1 MSDGTVV
8 DKNGNVVGRIN
19 SKGEI
24 IDTDGKVVGHKGGER
39 LVYDANGNVIGKVLA
54 DGTVVDMNGNVIG
67 KVMPDGTVVD
77 KDGNIIGYAESE
89 NLVYDDEG
97 NIIGRLLPDG
107 TVVNLSGGL
116 LGHINA
122 NGEVVDENGNVIG
135 TVDKANL
142 VYDENGNVIGRVL
155 PDGTVVDMY
164 GNVIGKV
171 LPDGTVVDLN
181 GKVIG
186 HANVSHLAFDE
197 DGNVIG
203 TIQADGTVVDKDGNV
218 VGKVRSDGSIVD
230 ANGNII
236 GKVDASDLVYDE
248 NGNVIGRIMPDGT
261 VVDLNGRVIGKVLAD
276 GTVVDMNGNVIGH
289 RGRNKLL
296 EPVDTSVGRKKVWFS
311 RSREEREAA
320 EIARAAGATGG
331 STSLPKVGVC
341 PVSKGGTTSAPASK
355 VGIYGK
361 TLGIALTPDGE
372 YLGEIMEDG
381 TVVNK
386 QGEVIGRRMPDGLI
400 VDNEGTLIGI
410 EEVSRPQTASGAAVD
425 EMFVPQGTFGTGGA
439 YGTGTGPGEN
449 LGAGGGFGPGE
460 RYDPQRAAALGAAQQ
475 VRRQGMH
482 VGKISSNVDR
492 SSFDGMQ
499 KDWSEQGISKTMSSW
514 RVNMSEM
521 ILADKPIPA
530 VIARS
535 IDSNNPTPVTA
546 FVERNVYAEEGRNV
560 IIPAGS
566 HLIGTLGGLTG
577 SSETTS
583 VSAKVSISWERLIR
597 PDGSM
602 FKFSGLTGD
611 AQGRGGALGY
621 LDQQLFK
628 KYTLPI
634 MTTALTSYASY
645 IMADDD
651 NKSGGETET
660 PKQQAANDAR
670 ENFLEDMKQI
680 FQQILQDKANIKP
693 LTYVPA
699 GTRIIIY
706 PNTDLWMRTEDR
718 NPKGGADGNGDFK
731 KGRPLINDKETA
743 KERAADNARA
753 QVMYNSSDSAAPAAA
768 SAGGSSGPKLI
779 NDNAPAASNNNSSGA
794 LPPPPPSSS
803 SSGSSSS
810 VPQLF

>member
-1 MSDGTVV
+1 VI
-8 DKNGNVVGRIN
+8 GRR
-19 SKGEI
+19 
-24 IDTDGKVVGHKGGER
+24 GGEK
-39 LVYDANGNVIGKVLA
+39 LAYDAKGNVIGKVLA
-54 DGTVVDMNGNVIG
+54 DGTVVDENGNVIG
-67 KVMPDGTVVD
+67 KIQADGTVVD
-77 KDGNIIGYAESE
+77 ENGNVIGYAESE

-122 NGEVVDENGNVIG
+122 NGEVVDENGNIIG

-142 VYDENGNVIGRVL
+142 VYDAN
-155 PDGTVVDMY
+155 

-171 LPDGTVVDLN
+171 LEDGTVVDM
-181 GKVIG
+181 
-186 HANVSHLAFDE
+186 E
-197 DGNVIG
+197 GNVIG
-203 TIQADGTVVDKDGNV
+203 KVQADGTVVDKDGNV
-218 VGKVRSDGSIVD
+218 IGKANISHLAFDEEGNVIGKIQADGTVIDKDGNVIGKVQSDGTILDKDGKVV
-230 ANGNII
+230 
-236 GKVDASDLVYDE
+236 GKVDASELVYDE
-248 NGNVIGRIMPDGT
+248 NGKVIGRILPDGTVVNAEGKVIGKIMPDGT
-261 VVDLNGRVIGKVLAD
+261 VVDK
-276 GTVVDMNGNVIGH
+276 NGNIIGH
-289 RGRNKLL
+289 RGKNKLL
-296 EPVDTSVGRKKVWFS
+296 EAADTSVGKRKVWFS
-311 RSREEREAA
+311 RSREERAAAEAA
-320 EIARAAGATGG
+320 SAG
-331 STSLPKVGVC
+331 LPKVGVSPIGEGGS
-341 PVSKGGTTSAPASK
+341 PVIADKSSIFGR
-355 VGIYGK
+355 
-361 TLGIALTPDGE
+361 TLGVALTPDGE

-386 QGEVIGRRMPDGLI
+386 QGQVVGRRTPDGLI
-400 VDNEGTLIGI
+400 VDNDGALIGI
-410 EEVSRPQTASGAAVD
+410 EEISRPQTSSGTAID

-439 YGTGTGPGEN
+439 YGTGTGPGEA
-449 LGAGGGFGPGE
+449 LGPGGGFGPGE
-460 RYDPQRAAALGAAQQ
+460 RYDPQRAAALGVAQQ
-475 VRRQGMH
+475 ARRSGMS
-482 VGKISSNVDR
+482 VGKISSKVDR

-499 KDWSEQGISKTMSSW
+499 QDWSEQGISKTVSSW

-535 IDSNNPTPVTA
+535 IDSNHPTPVTA
-546 FVERNVYAEEGRNV
+546 YVERNVYAEEGRNV

-577 SSETTS
+577 TSESTS
-583 VSAKVSISWERLIR
+583 VSAKVDITWERLIR

-602 FKFSGLTGD
+602 FKFSGITGD

-645 IMADDD
+645 IMADSE
-651 NKSGGETET
+651 NSTGETET

-670 ENFLEDMKQI
+670 QNFLEDMKQI
-680 FQQILQDKANIKP
+680 FEQILADKANIKP

-718 NPKGGADGNGDFK
+718 NPKGGSDGSGEMK
-731 KGRPLINDKETA
+731 GGRPLIDDKATA
-743 KERAADNARA
+743 AARAQDNARA
-753 QVMYNSSDSAAPAAA
+753 NVVYSGGGATPAAA
-768 SAGGSSGPKLI
+768 GGGSGSPKLI
-779 NDNAPAASNNNSSGA
+779 DDSASSGSSSSSSGT

-803 SSGSSSS
+803 SSSSGSSSG